1 MEKLFSMNAL
11 FCFVFPP
18 ERLLI
23 AAAISAGQS
32 WGKGGRCRRHVPT
45 DTHRQ
50 PMQERCGGM
59 GVKIINC

>member
-1 MEKLFSMNAL
+1 MESELSMNAL
-11 FCFVFPP
+11 FCFVVPP
-18 ERLLI
+18 SRSDNRRS
-23 AAAISAGQS
+23 ISAGQS
-32 WGKGGRCRRHVPT
+32 WGKGGRFRRHVPT